1 MERHSSRRSS
11 TPFMPR
17 SIVIAFD
24 ATKIRDIQ
32 ELQEIISNIRMHDD
46 MIREAATIKLL
57 GVLQKVLHPRF
68 TLISPSSYSLIA
80 TKIISILGCSKYAMV
95 GFPIQIGPE
104 SFVGAHFR
112 AIEEDVSRKVDEYVH
127 MLRHTAEECEAEG
140 VNIEVK
146 IAAGAPIKKVV
157 VQEIVDLNSTWAIID
172 RHLRKELRF
181 YLQHI
186 PCKVA
191 HVVDNLRL
199 QVLRSS
205 RVDKSTETIKNKLV
219 YSLSKPISPP
229 PPPDNES
236 DKQSVVSVPA
246 NSPRSS
252 DISKSGMMSSST
264 AHPEEPR
271 NVFDS
276 NDHQETSAGSQ
287 PELENKHDESPEKIQ
302 KERSLQNH
310 SGKPVSC
317 SASEIRTGQ
326 DSVGCS
332 YSDAPDKLSSVDSVE
347 EGPKAKVE
355 NKQDVPPL
363 VNERQTSLQIHPDEM
378 KKDLDSMGFTF
389 SMIKTATDDFSPDN
403 LLREGDYGVV
413 YKGRL
418 KNGQLIAVKVQKDEN
433 KKPSA
438 EFRSEIY
445 VLSIVRHKN
454 IEMLLGY
461 CWKDNLNILVY
472 EYICNKSLEWHLFD
486 NKERVLDWHQR
497 YAIAV
502 GTAKGLQ
509 FLHEECRG
517 SPLIHQDIR
526 PSNILLTDDF
536 VPLVNLAS
544 PSSLS
549 NVLSALMH
557 LYLAPEYAEKG
568 VCSVKTDVYALGI
581 VLIQLMSGRKPVI
594 STTDN
599 RQKNLKQWALP
610 LIRTLAFDELVD
622 PRLEDSYDTYELYNM
637 ARAAY
642 SCVQTKPAMRPTI
655 GEVLC
660 ILEGTNDPRR
670 HLKSNLYPIILSTEA
685 SP

>member
-1 MERHSSRRSS
+1 MASSMERSSRRSS

-24 ATKIRDIQ
+24 ATKVRDIQ
-32 ELQEIISNIRMHDD
+32 ELKEIISNISLNDD
-46 MIREAATIKLL
+46 MIQEAATIKLL
-57 GVLQKVLHPRF
+57 GVLHKVLHP
-68 TLISPSSYSLIA
+68 
-80 TKIISILGCSKYAMV
+80 M
-95 GFPIQIGPE
+95 GFQIKIGPK

-112 AIEEDVSRKVDEYVH
+112 AIEEDVSRKVDEYVR
-127 MLRHTAEECEAEG
+127 MLRDTAEECEAEG

-146 IAAGAPIKKVV
+146 VAAGAPIKKVV
-157 VQEIVDLNSTWAIID
+157 VQEIVALNATWAIID

-181 YLQHI
+181 YLEHI
-186 PCKVA
+186 PCKIA
-191 HVVDNLRL
+191 HVVDNLSL
-199 QVLRSS
+199 QVLRSY
-205 RVDKSTETIKNKLV
+205 RLNKSTDTIKNKLV
-219 YSLSKPISPP
+219 YSLSKPVSPP

-236 DKQSVVSVPA
+236 DKQSPSSVPA
-246 NSPRSS
+246 SSPRSY
-252 DISKSGMMSSST
+252 DISKSGMLSSSI
-264 AHPEEPR
+264 AYPEEPR
-271 NVFDS
+271 NVLDS
-276 NDHQETSAGSQ
+276 NDHQETS
-287 PELENKHDESPEKIQ
+287 
-302 KERSLQNH
+302 ERS
-310 SGKPVSC
+310 K
-317 SASEIRTGQ
+317 RGQ

-332 YSDAPDKLSSVDSVE
+332 NSDAPDKLSSVDSVE
-347 EGPKAKVE
+347 EGTKTEVE
-355 NKQDVPPL
+355 NKQDVSSP
-363 VNERQTSLQIHPDEM
+363 VNQRQRSVQIHPDEM

-403 LLREGDYGVV
+403 LLQEGEHGVV

-418 KNGQLIAVKVQKDEN
+418 KNGQLIAVKVQKDAN

-461 CWKDNLNILVY
+461 CCKENLNILVY

-486 NKERVLDWHQR
+486 NKEHVLDWHQR

-526 PSNILLTDDF
+526 PRNILLTDDF
-536 VPLVNLAS
+536 VPLLGDCGLAKWKTNKNDIQTRIVDNLA
-544 PSSLS
+544 
-549 NVLSALMH
+549 
-557 LYLAPEYAEKG
+557 YLAPEYAEKG

-581 VLIQLMSGRKPVI
+581 VLIQLISGRKPAS

-610 LIRTLAFDELVD
+610 LIQTLAFDELVD

-655 GEVLC
+655 GEVLR
-660 ILEGTNDPRR
+660 ILEGRTIFDA
-670 HLKSNLYPIILSTEA
+670 T
-685 SP
+685 

>member
-1 MERHSSRRSS
+1 MASSMERSSSRRSS

-32 ELQEIISNIRMHDD
+32 ELKQIISNIRLHDD
-46 MIREAATIKLL
+46 MIQEAATIKLL
-57 GVLQKVLHPRF
+57 GVLHKVLHP
-68 TLISPSSYSLIA
+68 
-80 TKIISILGCSKYAMV
+80 M
-95 GFPIQIGPE
+95 GFQIQIGPK

-127 MLRHTAEECEAEG
+127 TLQHTAEECEAEG
-140 VNIEVK
+140 VNIEVN
-146 IAAGAPIKKVV
+146 ISAGAPIKKVV
-157 VQEIVDLNSTWAIID
+157 VQEVVALNPTWAIID

-181 YLQHI
+181 YIQHI

-191 HVVDNLRL
+191 HVVDNLCL
-199 QVLRSS
+199 QVLRSY
-205 RVDKSTETIKNKLV
+205 RLDKSTDTIKNNLV
-219 YSLSKPISPP
+219 YSLSKPVSPP

-252 DISKSGMMSSST
+252 DISKSSMMSSAT
-264 AHPEEPR
+264 AYAEEPR
-271 NVFDS
+271 NDFDS

-287 PELENKHDESPEKIQ
+287 HELENKHDESPEKMQ
-302 KERSLQNH
+302 KEISLQNH
-310 SGKPVSC
+310 SGNPVSC
-317 SASEIRTGQ
+317 SASEIKTGQ
-326 DSVGCS
+326 DSMGCS

-347 EGPKAKVE
+347 EGTKAKVKI
-355 NKQDVPPL
+355 KQDVSPP
-363 VNERQTSLQIHPDEM
+363 VNQRQTSLQIHPDVM

-389 SMIKTATDDFSPDN
+389 SMIKTATNNFSPDN

-418 KNGQLIAVKVQKDEN
+418 KNGQLIAVKVQKDAN
-433 KKPSA
+433 KRPSA

-461 CWKDNLNILVY
+461 CCKENLDILVY

-486 NKERVLDWHQR
+486 NKEHVLDWHQR

-517 SPLIHQDIR
+517 SPLVHQDIR

-536 VPLVNLAS
+536 IPLLGDCGLAKWKTNKDDIQTRLVDNLA
-544 PSSLS
+544 
-549 NVLSALMH
+549 
-557 LYLAPEYAEKG
+557 YLAPERAEKG
-568 VCSVKTDVYALGI
+568 VSSVKTDVYALGI
-581 VLIQLMSGRKPVI
+581 VLIQLISGRKPDS

-610 LIRTLAFDELVD
+610 LIQTLAFDELVD
-622 PRLEDSYDTYELYNM
+622 PRLEYSYDTYELYNM

-642 SCVQTKPAMRPTI
+642 SCVQTKPSMRPTI

-660 ILEGTNDPRR
+660 ILEGTNDLRR
-670 HLKSNLYPIILSTEA
+670 HLKSNLYPIILNTEA

>member
-1 MERHSSRRSS
+1 MASSMERSSRRSS

-24 ATKIRDIQ
+24 ATKVRDIQ
-32 ELQEIISNIRMHDD
+32 ELKEIISNISLNDD
-46 MIREAATIKLL
+46 MIQEAATIKLL
-57 GVLQKVLHPRF
+57 GVLHKVLHP
-68 TLISPSSYSLIA
+68 
-80 TKIISILGCSKYAMV
+80 M
-95 GFPIQIGPE
+95 GFQIKIGPK

-112 AIEEDVSRKVDEYVH
+112 AIEEDVSRKVDEYVR
-127 MLRHTAEECEAEG
+127 MLRHTAGECEAEG

-157 VQEIVDLNSTWAIID
+157 VQETVALNATWAIID

-181 YLQHI
+181 YLEHI
-186 PCKVA
+186 PCKIA
-191 HVVDNLRL
+191 HVVDNLSL
-199 QVLRSS
+199 QVLRSY
-205 RVDKSTETIKNKLV
+205 RLNKSTDTIKNKLV
-219 YSLSKPISPP
+219 YSLSKPVSPP

-236 DKQSVVSVPA
+236 DKQSPGSVPA
-246 NSPRSS
+246 SSPRSY
-252 DISKSGMMSSST
+252 DISKSGMLSSST
-264 AHPEEPR
+264 AYPEEPR

-276 NDHQETSAGSQ
+276 NDHQETSGSQ
-287 PELENKHDESPEKIQ
+287 HELENKLDESPEKMQ

-310 SGKPVSC
+310 SEKPVSC
-317 SASEIRTGQ
+317 SASEIKTGQ

-332 YSDAPDKLSSVDSVE
+332 NSDAPDKLSSVDSVE
-347 EGPKAKVE
+347 EGSKTEVE
-355 NKQDVPPL
+355 NKQDVSSP
-363 VNERQTSLQIHPDEM
+363 VNQRQRSVQIHPDVM

-403 LLREGDYGVV
+403 LLREGEYGVV

-418 KNGQLIAVKVQKDEN
+418 KNGQLIAVKVQKDAN

-461 CWKDNLNILVY
+461 CCKENLNILVY

-486 NKERVLDWHQR
+486 NKEHVLDWHQR

-526 PSNILLTDDF
+526 PRNILLTDDF
-536 VPLVNLAS
+536 VPLLGDCGLAKWKTNKNDIQTRIVDNLA
-544 PSSLS
+544 
-549 NVLSALMH
+549 
-557 LYLAPEYAEKG
+557 YLAPEYAEKG

-581 VLIQLMSGRKPVI
+581 VLIQLISGRKPAS

-610 LIRTLAFDELVD
+610 LIQTLAFDELVD

-642 SCVQTKPAMRPTI
+642 SCVQTKPAMRTTI
-655 GEVLC
+655 GEVLR
-660 ILEGTNDPRR
+660 ILEGTNDFRR
-670 HLKSNLYPIILSTEA
+670 HLKSNLYPIILGTEA

>member
-1 MERHSSRRSS
+1 MASSMERSSRRSS

-24 ATKIRDIQ
+24 ATKVRDIQ
-32 ELQEIISNIRMHDD
+32 ELKEIISNISLNDD
-46 MIREAATIKLL
+46 MIQEAATIKLL
-57 GVLQKVLHPRF
+57 GVLHKVLHP
-68 TLISPSSYSLIA
+68 
-80 TKIISILGCSKYAMV
+80 M
-95 GFPIQIGPE
+95 GFQIKIGPK

-112 AIEEDVSRKVDEYVH
+112 AIEEDVSRKVDEYVR
-127 MLRHTAEECEAEG
+127 MLRDTAEECEAEG

-146 IAAGAPIKKVV
+146 VAAGAPIKKVV
-157 VQEIVDLNSTWAIID
+157 VQEIVALNATWAIID

-181 YLQHI
+181 YLEHI
-186 PCKVA
+186 PCKIA
-191 HVVDNLRL
+191 HVVDNLSL
-199 QVLRSS
+199 QVLRSY
-205 RVDKSTETIKNKLV
+205 RLNKSTDTIKNKLV
-219 YSLSKPISPP
+219 YSLSKPVSPP

-236 DKQSVVSVPA
+236 DKQSPSSVPA
-246 NSPRSS
+246 SSPRSY
-252 DISKSGMMSSST
+252 DISKSGMLSSSI
-264 AHPEEPR
+264 AYPEEPR
-271 NVFDS
+271 NVLDS
-276 NDHQETSAGSQ
+276 NDHQETSGSQ
-287 PELENKHDESPEKIQ
+287 HELENKLDESPEKMQ

-310 SGKPVSC
+310 SEKPVSC
-317 SASEIRTGQ
+317 SAREIKTGQ

-332 YSDAPDKLSSVDSVE
+332 NSDAPDKLSSVDSVE
-347 EGPKAKVE
+347 EGTKTEVE
-355 NKQDVPPL
+355 NKQDVSSP
-363 VNERQTSLQIHPDEM
+363 VNQRQRSVQIHPDEM

-403 LLREGDYGVV
+403 LLQEGEHGVV

-418 KNGQLIAVKVQKDEN
+418 KNGQLIAVKVQKDAN

-461 CWKDNLNILVY
+461 CCKENLNILVY

-486 NKERVLDWHQR
+486 NKDMFLIGTKDMLLPLELQKGCSFYMKSAGEVLLFIRTSGQEIYCSQTTLFRWP
-497 YAIAV
+497 YVILV
-502 GTAKGLQ
+502 
-509 FLHEECRG
+509 
-517 SPLIHQDIR
+517 LIHDQLGDCGLAKWKTNKNDIQTR
-526 PSNILLTDDF
+526 IVD
-536 VPLVNLAS
+536 NLA
-544 PSSLS
+544 
-549 NVLSALMH
+549 
-557 LYLAPEYAEKG
+557 YLAPEYAEKG

-581 VLIQLMSGRKPVI
+581 VLIQLISGRKPAS

-610 LIRTLAFDELVD
+610 LIQTLAFDELVD

-655 GEVLC
+655 GEVLR
-660 ILEGTNDPRR
+660 ILEGTNDFRR
-670 HLKSNLYPIILSTEA
+670 HLKSNLYPIILGTEA

>member
-1 MERHSSRRSS
+1 MERSSRRSS

-24 ATKIRDIQ
+24 ATKVRDIQ
-32 ELQEIISNIRMHDD
+32 ELKEIISNISLNDD
-46 MIREAATIKLL
+46 MIQEAATIKLL
-57 GVLQKVLHPRF
+57 GVLHKVLHP
-68 TLISPSSYSLIA
+68 
-80 TKIISILGCSKYAMV
+80 M
-95 GFPIQIGPE
+95 GFQIKIGPK

-112 AIEEDVSRKVDEYVH
+112 AIEEDVSRKVDEYV
-127 MLRHTAEECEAEG
+127 
-140 VNIEVK
+140 NIEVK
-146 IAAGAPIKKVV
+146 VAAGAPIKKVV
-157 VQEIVDLNSTWAIID
+157 VQEIVALNATWAIID

-181 YLQHI
+181 YLEHI
-186 PCKVA
+186 PCKIA
-191 HVVDNLRL
+191 HVVDNLSL
-199 QVLRSS
+199 QVLRSY
-205 RVDKSTETIKNKLV
+205 RLNKSTDTIKNKLV
-219 YSLSKPISPP
+219 YSLSKPVSPP

-236 DKQSVVSVPA
+236 DKQSPGSVPA
-246 NSPRSS
+246 SSPRSY
-252 DISKSGMMSSST
+252 DVSKSGMLSSST
-264 AHPEEPR
+264 AYPEEPK

-287 PELENKHDESPEKIQ
+287 HELENKLDESPEKMQ

-310 SGKPVSC
+310 SEKPVSC
-317 SASEIRTGQ
+317 SASEIKTGQ

-332 YSDAPDKLSSVDSVE
+332 NSDAPDKLSSVDSVE
-347 EGPKAKVE
+347 EGTKTEVE
-355 NKQDVPPL
+355 NKQDVSSP
-363 VNERQTSLQIHPDEM
+363 VNQRQRSVQIHPDEM

-403 LLREGDYGVV
+403 LLREGEHGVV

-418 KNGQLIAVKVQKDEN
+418 KNGQLIAVKVQKDAN

-461 CWKDNLNILVY
+461 CCKENLNILVY

-486 NKERVLDWHQR
+486 NKEHVLDWHQR

-526 PSNILLTDDF
+526 PRNILLTDDF
-536 VPLVNLAS
+536 VPLLGDCGLAKWKTNKNDIQTRIVDNLA
-544 PSSLS
+544 
-549 NVLSALMH
+549 
-557 LYLAPEYAEKG
+557 YLAPEYAEKG

-581 VLIQLMSGRKPVI
+581 VLIQLISGRKPAS

-610 LIRTLAFDELVD
+610 LIQTLAFDELVD

-655 GEVLC
+655 GEVLR
-660 ILEGTNDPRR
+660 ILEGTNDFRR
-670 HLKSNLYPIILSTEA
+670 HLKSNLYPIILGTEA

>member
-1 MERHSSRRSS
+1 MASSMERHSSRRSS

-46 MIREAATIKLL
+46 MIQEAATIKLL
-57 GVLQKVLHPRF
+57 GVLQKVLHP
-68 TLISPSSYSLIA
+68 
-80 TKIISILGCSKYAMV
+80 M

-112 AIEEDVSRKVDEYVH
+112 AIEEDVCRKVDEYVH

-157 VQEIVDLNSTWAIID
+157 VQEIVALNATWAIID

-199 QVLRSS
+199 QVLRSY
-205 RVDKSTETIKNKLV
+205 RLDKSTDTIKNKLV

-236 DKQSVVSVPA
+236 DKQSVISIPA
-246 NSPRSS
+246 NSPRNS

-276 NDHQETSAGSQ
+276 NDHQETSARSKRGR
-287 PELENKHDESPEKIQ
+287 IQ
-302 KERSLQNH
+302 W
-310 SGKPVSC
+310 
-317 SASEIRTGQ
+317 
-326 DSVGCS
+326 GCS
-332 YSDAPDKLSSVDSVE
+332 NSDAPDKLSSVDSVE

-355 NKQDVPPL
+355 NKQDVPPP
-363 VNERQTSLQIHPDEM
+363 VNQRQTSLQIHPDEM

-461 CWKDNLNILVY
+461 CWKENLNILVY

-486 NKERVLDWHQR
+486 NKEHVLDWHQR

-517 SPLIHQDIR
+517 SPLIHEDIR

-536 VPLVNLAS
+536 VPLLGDCGLAKWKTNKNDIQTRIVDNLA
-544 PSSLS
+544 
-549 NVLSALMH
+549 
-557 LYLAPEYAEKG
+557 YLAPECAEKG

-581 VLIQLMSGRKPVI
+581 VLIQLISGRKPVS

-599 RQKNLKQWALP
+599 KQKNLKQWALP
-610 LIRTLAFDELVD
+610 LIQTLAFDELVD
-622 PRLEDSYDTYELYNM
+622 PRLEDSYNTYELYNM

-670 HLKSNLYPIILSTEA
+670 HLKSNLYPIILSTED

>member
-1 MERHSSRRSS
+1 MERSSSRRSS

-24 ATKIRDIQ
+24 ATKIRNIQ
-32 ELQEIISNIRMHDD
+32 ELKEIIANTRMQDD
-46 MIREAATIKLL
+46 MIQEAATIKLL
-57 GVLQKVLHPRF
+57 GVSHKVLHP
-68 TLISPSSYSLIA
+68 
-80 TKIISILGCSKYAMV
+80 M
-95 GFPIQIGPE
+95 GFQIQIGPK

-112 AIEEDVSRKVDEYVH
+112 AIKEDVSRKVDEYVC

-146 IAAGAPIKKVV
+146 IAAGAPVKKVV
-157 VQEIVDLNSTWAIID
+157 VQEIVALNATWAILD

-199 QVLRSS
+199 QVLRSYHL
-205 RVDKSTETIKNKLV
+205 DKSTNTIKNKLV
-219 YSLSKPISPP
+219 YALSKPVSPP

-246 NSPRSS
+246 SSPRSS

-264 AHPEEPR
+264 ACPEEPR

-276 NDHQETSAGSQ
+276 NDHQETSGSQ
-287 PELENKHDESPEKIQ
+287 HKLENKHDESPEKMQTEI
-302 KERSLQNH
+302 SLQNH

-317 SASEIRTGQ
+317 SASKIKTGQ

-332 YSDAPDKLSSVDSVE
+332 YSDAPDKLSSVNSVE
-347 EGPKAKVE
+347 EGTKAKVE
-355 NKQDVPPL
+355 NKQDVSLP
-363 VNERQTSLQIHPDEM
+363 VNQRQRSLQIHPDEI
-378 KKDLDSMGFTF
+378 KTDLESMGFTY
-389 SMIKTATDDFSPDN
+389 STIKTATDDFSPDN

-418 KNGQLIAVKVQKDEN
+418 KNGQLVAVKVQKDAN
-433 KKPSA
+433 KKPCA

-461 CWKDNLNILVY
+461 CCKENLNILVY

-486 NKERVLDWHQR
+486 NKEHVLDWRQR

-536 VPLVNLAS
+536 VPLLGDCGLAKWKTNKNDIQTRLVDNLA
-544 PSSLS
+544 
-549 NVLSALMH
+549 
-557 LYLAPEYAEKG
+557 YLAPECAEKG
-568 VCSVKTDVYALGI
+568 VFSVKTDVYALGI
-581 VLIQLMSGRKPVI
+581 VLIQLISGRKPV
-594 STTDN
+594 SPTTDEH
-599 RQKNLKQWALP
+599 QKNLKQWALP
-610 LIRTLAFDELVD
+610 LIQTLAFDELVD
-622 PRLEDSYDTYELYNM
+622 PRLEDSYDTYELYSM

-642 SCVQTKPAMRPTI
+642 SCVQTKPATRPTI

-660 ILEGTNDPRR
+660 ILEGTNDHRR
-670 HLKSNLYPIILSTEA
+670 HLKSNLYPIMLSTEA
-685 SP
+685 SLS